1 MTAYDRTER
10 APRPPSVLRAD
21 ETDGRDGIP
30 RERHERLGPY
40 RLIEEIGEG
49 GMGVVHLALDPRG
62 RAVAIKVLRT
72 HIAHDDDA
80 RRRLGREVDTLS
92 RIRDDRVASVIDAD
106 GKLAAIVSIG
116 DIVKHRLS
124 ELQSERDQL
133 RDYISS

>member
-10 APRPPSVLRAD
+10 VAHSSSGVRPEDP
-21 ETDGRDGIP
+21 DGRDGAS

-72 HIAHDDDA
+72 HVAHDDDA
-80 RRRLGREVDTLS
+80 RRRLGR
-92 RIRDDRVASVIDAD
+92 
-106 GKLAAIVSIG
+106 
-116 DIVKHRLS
+116 
-124 ELQSERDQL
+124 
-133 RDYISS
+133 

>member
-10 APRPPSVLRAD
+10 APSPPPGVRAV
-21 ETDGRDGIP
+21 EPAGRDGIP

-49 GMGVVHLALDPRG
+49 GMGVVYLALDPRG
-62 RAVAIKVLRT
+62 RAVAIKVLRA

-92 RIRDDRVASVIDAD
+92 RIRDDRVASVID
-106 GKLAAIVSIG
+106 
-116 DIVKHRLS
+116 
-124 ELQSERDQL
+124 
-133 RDYISS
+133 

>member
-10 APRPPSVLRAD
+10 VPRPRAGARTGGVPVGAPGGPGTAPRI
-21 ETDGRDGIP
+21 GR
-30 RERHERLGPY
+30 Y

-62 RAVAIKVLRT
+62 RAVAIKVLR
-72 HIAHDDDA
+72 AH
-80 RRRLGREVDTLS
+80 
-92 RIRDDRVASVIDAD
+92 VAHDAD
-106 GKLAAIVSIG
+106 GKLAAIGSIG

>member
-10 APRPPSVLRAD
+10 VPTPRPGAR
-21 ETDGRDGIP
+21 TGP
-30 RERHERLGPY
+30 RTGALAGTRSGGLGFEQRIGPY

-62 RAVAIKVLRT
+62 RAVAIKVLR
-72 HIAHDDDA
+72 AH
-80 RRRLGREVDTLS
+80 
-92 RIRDDRVASVIDAD
+92 VAHDAD